1 MSQWGTLQRGT
12 AHWGTAHWGTVV
24 GGAARNFGATAKA
37 AAGDLVAAGA
47 RAGEL
52 VGDRIADRERQDA
65 VLRVAVLILADEHG
79 PLCRPQDVGPA
90 LDRADAVLREQ
101 AGIRVRLADTTVLA
115 EPAPVAALDPRAN
128 QRLLLDDVLGVTR
141 TYRRRLP
148 PQGATAGP
156 VTVVV
161 VRDIAGRTT
170 GCSLGM
176 TADWV
181 ICQRTLFDAGNPA
194 GYDETVLA
202 HELAHALNLPHHR
215 DPQNL
220 MFPSSSPPDHLRG
233 TALRPWQ
240 RQVLHANR
248 HIVPGPV
255 RSTDDRKV
263 DR

>member
-1 MSQWGTLQRGT
+1 MVKWGTL
-12 AHWGTAHWGTVV
+12 A

-37 AAGDLVAAGA
+37 AAADLVAASA
-47 RAGEL
+47 RAAEL
-52 VGDRIADRERQDA
+52 AGDRITDRDRQDA

-90 LDRADAVLREQ
+90 LDRADVVLRAE
-101 AGIRVRLADTTVLA
+101 AGIRVRPIDITVLA

-128 QRLLLDDVLGVTR
+128 QRLLLDDILGVTG
-141 TYRRRLP
+141 TYRRHLP

-181 ICQRTLFDAGNPA
+181 ICQRALFDAGNPA

-220 MFPSSSPPDHLRG
+220 MFPSSSPPDHIRG
-233 TALRPWQ
+233 TGLRPWQ

-248 HIVPGPV
+248 HTVPGPGQPAGHRRVV
-255 RSTDDRKV
+255 R
-263 DR
+263 